1 MASRVKGPS
10 VVVPLQS
17 LFEVMSDGVLIT
29 DASGFRTFSNRTLN
43 QLVGADARIPLKSLD
58 PPPWLPERLGNRY
71 QAYIKMAMA
80 GNLDNDIISLEW
92 SVVGPLGDHVPVV
105 LKLVPLQNGESP
117 SAVLW
122 LVVPSIDSDN
132 QAYQL
137 AVDRQRRLEESMKRI
152 AQEVARVGI
161 GGERT
166 PAATPTVPELERL
179 SRRERQVLDLLLE
192 GHRVVSIAE
201 QLCVSEHTVRNHLKS
216 IFKKLGVHSQA
227 ELVGLVRNGPR
238 HP

>member
-1 MASRVKGPS
+1 MASRVKAPS

-29 DASGFRTFSNRTLN
+29 DASGYRTFSNRTLN
-43 QLVGADARIPLKSLD
+43 QLVGGDARMPLKSLD
-58 PPPWLPERLGNRY
+58 PPPWLPDRLGDRY
-71 QAYIKMAMA
+71 QSYIRMALD

-92 SVVGPLGDHVPVV
+92 SVVNPLGDHVPVV

-122 LVVPSIDSDN
+122 LVVPSIDTDN

-137 AVDRQRRLEESMKRI
+137 VVDRQRRLEESLKRI
-152 AQEVARVGI
+152 AQELARMGV
-161 GGERT
+161 GGEST
-166 PAATPTVPELERL
+166 LAVAPASLPELERL

-227 ELVGLVRNGPR
+227 ELVGLVRNGR
-238 HP
+238 